1 VLRGVVIQM
10 KNDAPLNVRVP
21 QSLKDWLVAE
31 ALRQDVS
38 LGKVVRRIL
47 GGGGRLEVSGHLG
60 GES

>member
-1 VLRGVVIQM
+1 M
-10 KNDAPLNVRVP
+10 KNDALLNVRVP
-21 QSLKDWLVAE
+21 QLLKDWLMAE

-47 GGGGRLEVSGHLG
+47 GGEVSGHFG